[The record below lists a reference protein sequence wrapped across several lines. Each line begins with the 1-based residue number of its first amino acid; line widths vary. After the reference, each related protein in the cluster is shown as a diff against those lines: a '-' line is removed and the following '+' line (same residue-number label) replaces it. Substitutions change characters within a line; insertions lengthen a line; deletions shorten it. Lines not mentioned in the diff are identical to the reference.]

1 MYILVYMLIYLYVC
15 VYILCV
21 CVYTCLYVY
30 IFGCPCIRILECMHI
45 FGYSVYIWTYIYI
58 FKRTQDDVDAS
69 IILGSTPE
77 IEKLVQGESKAFE
90 FLNTSAELTLWL
102 ISVVG
107 GKPECD
113 GKGPLHHL
121 HYPSSK
127 VRPLRGLAEL
137 QGCSSPPCLCVSKAE
152 AGGVQ
157 PPRCSRTGAISA
169 HKQNTPNGVDPT

>member
-1 MYILVYMLIYLYVC
+1 MYVYIFCVYVYILVYTRIYLDAHAYVFWN
-15 VYILCV
+15 V
-21 CVYTCLYVY
+21 CIYLDIC
-30 IFGCPCIRILECMHI
+30 
-45 FGYSVYIWTYIYI
+45 VYIWTYIYI

>member
-1 MYILVYMLIYLYVC
+1 MCVYIFCVYVYILVYTCIYLDAHAYVFWN
-15 VYILCV
+15 V
-21 CVYTCLYVY
+21 CIYLDIC
-30 IFGCPCIRILECMHI
+30 
-45 FGYSVYIWTYIYI
+45 VYIWTYIYI